1 VDALLIVVPAL
12 AGDLDTLVHPFSTMA
27 RWCLGSADQQQ
38 QLRTTPATPIDRA
51 FHARVNNLWI
61 STVGNVGTAELQR
74 PQGAEPEPENRDAQ
88 QRREHVRR
96 WDVGDGD
103 DEDRRDDREPER
115 SPTHRSSSC
124 SARTTVVAAVAR
136 PFLDRC
142 ATHRLGLVAA
152 VVAATIGST
161 VGALILY
168 WIARRLGVD
177 RINTLL
183 RRIPLME
190 QQDLDRA
197 RDWFDRHDQPSVL
210 IGRMVPGVRSF
221 ISLPAGFQ
229 RMPLVPFI
237 ALTALGSAVWNTC
250 LVTGGYLL
258 GRQWQSIGAYS
269 DWLNVA
275 VLAALLAAAARFV
288 WNRRER
294 IAGDRADRAQ

>member
-1 VDALLIVVPAL
+1 MRTYACCATAAVVLAVQGEDPQRLTGIIGWVADVIAALGA
-12 AGDLDTLVHPFSTMA
+12 
-27 RWCLGSADQQQ
+27 
-38 QLRTTPATPIDRA
+38 
-51 FHARVNNLWI
+51 
-61 STVGNVGTAELQR
+61 VG
-74 PQGAEPEPENRDAQ
+74 
-88 QRREHVRR
+88 
-96 WDVGDGD
+96 
-103 DEDRRDDREPER
+103 
-115 SPTHRSSSC
+115 
-124 SARTTVVAAVAR
+124 VAALTLAEVFFPPA
-136 PFLDRC
+136 PSEVVLPMAGYLASQD
-142 ATHRLGLVAA
+142 RLGLVAA